1 MPIGVAVVVFVI
13 WICLLWFGSIGLQA
27 TGMEPRKARFQALS
41 AITGTGFTTREAE
54 EIIGHPRRRTIASW
68 LMFFGNAGII
78 LFVILLLLY
87 ISSNATSI
95 PVVHIL
101 AAMGGIVV
109 VLAIIWSGVLD
120 KLSNRLADGLSS
132 SPLFVSDTSSREI
145 LHRAGDYSV
154 VRVTIGDR
162 EPEAG
167 SRLGDTRLAKAKL
180 KILAIERGTR
190 VLPSPKAGS
199 IIRAGDH
206 LLCYGKTTEINKLEI
221 KS

>member
-1 MPIGVAVVVFVI
+1 MQIGVAFVVFFI

-87 ISSNATSI
+87 ISTNATSI
-95 PVVHIL
+95 PVVHIVL
-101 AAMGGIVV
+101 AMGGLIVM
-109 VLAIIWSGVLD
+109 LAIIWSGVLD
-120 KLSNRLADGLSS
+120 KLSTRLANGLSS
-132 SPLFVSDTSSREI
+132 SPLFVPTASARET
-145 LHRAGDYSV
+145 LHQTGGYSV

-167 SRLGDTRLAKAKL
+167 SRLGDTRLAKAKI
-180 KILAIERGTR
+180 KIMAIERGTG
-190 VLPSPKAGS
+190 VLPSPKAGAM
-199 IIRAGDH
+199 IRAGDR
-206 LLCYGKTTEINKLEI
+206 LLCYGKTAEINKLEI

>member
-1 MPIGVAVVVFVI
+1 MPIGAAVVVFVI
-13 WICLLWFGSIGLQA
+13 WICLLWFGAIGLQA

-54 EIIGHPRRRTIASW
+54 EIIGHPKRRTIASW

-101 AAMGGIVV
+101 VAMGGIIIA
-109 VLAIIWSGVLD
+109 LAIIWSGALD
-120 KLSNRLADGLSS
+120 KFSTRLADGLRR
-132 SPLFVSDTSSREI
+132 SPLFVSDTSSKEI
-145 LHRAGDYSV
+145 LHQTGGYSV
-154 VRVTIGDR
+154 VRVTIGHR

-167 SRLGDTRLAKAKL
+167 TRLGDSRLAKAKL
-180 KILAIERGTR
+180 RILAIERGTR
-190 VLPSPKAGS
+190 VLPSPRAGAM
-199 IIRAGDH
+199 IRAGDH